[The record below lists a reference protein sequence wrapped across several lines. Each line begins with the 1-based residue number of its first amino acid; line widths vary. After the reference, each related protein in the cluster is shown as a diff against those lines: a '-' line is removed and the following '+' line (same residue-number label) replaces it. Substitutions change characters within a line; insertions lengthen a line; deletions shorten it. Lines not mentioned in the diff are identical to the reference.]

1 MTKVA
6 LVGYGYWGPNLARSL
21 SEIPGV
27 EVSYIVDQSE
37 ANLNKAKARFPQA
50 RTLPDISPALEDK
63 EVAGVVIS
71 TPAETHYELAKR
83 CLEAKKDILVEKP
96 LALSYAEG
104 KKLLH
109 MTRQTDRILMVGHL
123 MLYHPTV
130 EYMKNLLKKGEIGK
144 PRYFFSQRLNLGRV
158 RTDENAMWSLA
169 PHDISVLLYFLDET
183 PESIC
188 AHGGCFLQDNIEDI
202 VLIHLRFP
210 SGTIADIQVSW
221 LAPHKIRRITLVG
234 EKKMLVFDDVEPF
247 EKLKVYEWTIAPSH
261 GPSISNFAPRYGPI
275 YAPYIPSKEPLK
287 AECEEF
293 IRCIKT
299 RERPRTDVEEGLKVL
314 KVLECAQR
322 SLESKRAVEPNTL
335 T

>member
-1 MTKVA
+1 MTRVA

-21 SEIPGV
+21 SEIQGV
-27 EVSYIVDQSE
+27 ELSYIVDQSE
-37 ANLNKAKARFPQA
+37 ENLKKAKAKFPQA
-50 RTLPDISPALEDK
+50 KALSDISPALED
-63 EVAGVVIS
+63 EEIAGVVIS
-71 TPAETHYELAKR
+71 TPAKTHYELAKR
-83 CLEAKKDILVEKP
+83 CLEAGKDILVEKP

-104 KKLLH
+104 KELLNL
-109 MTRQTDRILMVGHL
+109 TRETKRILMVGHL
-123 MLYHPTV
+123 MLYHPAV
-130 EYMKNLLKKGEIGK
+130 EYMKNLMEQGEIGK

-210 SGTIADIQVSW
+210 SGAMADIQVSW

-247 EKLKVYEWTIAPSH
+247 EKLKIYEWTIDPSH
-261 GPSISNFAPRYGPI
+261 GPSTSNFAPRYGPI

-293 IRCIKT
+293 IRCIRT
-299 RERPRTDVEEGLKVL
+299 RGRPRSDVEEGLEVL

-322 SLESKRAVEPNTL
+322 SLDSGKAVKPNAL
-335 T
+335 D